1 MGLSKVENL
10 PDLMAEPTSFETWHS
25 AKKSVNSKFRIIGEI
40 GIDELHKLTQ
50 EKFSFL
56 L

>member
-1 MGLSKVENL
+1 M
-10 PDLMAEPTSFETWHS
+10 PEPTSFETWHS
-25 AKKSVNSKFRIIGEI
+25 AKNSENSKFRIIGEI